1 MSISTKDKQLLVIIG
16 LILVFGITL
25 ANLRKCLDNISI
37 KQRTLQTA
45 EENIAMQKE
54 LIEAKDIWAKRYEDK
69 KPQMPV
75 FKPGVQVDTYWLN
88 IMDLAAERHG
98 VKIRNRHSGEETKVS
113 DVFEFP
119 IEVKDWESE
128 LEPFVNFMYALQAEG
143 AMLDIR
149 TLNITPI
156 SNKPGL
162 LKGSFVLYC
171 AYMRDDSAEDK

>member
-1 MSISTKDKQLLVIIG
+1 MSMSTKDKQLLVIIG
-16 LILVFGITL
+16 IIILFGITL
-25 ANLRKCLDNISI
+25 ANFRKCTDNISM
-37 KQRTLQTA
+37 KQRALQTA
-45 EENIAMQKE
+45 EDNVILQKE
-54 LIEAKDIWAKRYEDK
+54 LIAAKDIWAQRYEEK
-69 KPQMPV
+69 KPQMPT
-75 FKPGVQVDTYWLN
+75 FEPDVQVDTYWLN

-113 DVFEFP
+113 DVYEFP

-149 TLNITPI
+149 TLTIAPV

-171 AYMRDDSAEDK
+171 AYMREDSAK